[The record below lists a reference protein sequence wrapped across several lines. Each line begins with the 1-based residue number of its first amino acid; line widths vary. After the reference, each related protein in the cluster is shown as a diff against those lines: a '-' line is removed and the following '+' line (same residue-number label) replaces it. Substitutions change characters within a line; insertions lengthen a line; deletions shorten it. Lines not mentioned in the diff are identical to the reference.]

1 MDTRAVA
8 AVLFFP
14 CLLAADERLDR
25 VLSRLAEAT
34 EAFLRVAPLALSE
47 ETLVQKTWRAPS
59 LLRPQPGAPRGQSGK
74 PGLQT
79 REIVSEYGFSTLAD
93 SPNVLHEIRQVI
105 SVDGRQVRNRES
117 ARLTLSLGASSRDV
131 RVKRRML
138 RELETYG
145 LTSAAID
152 LGQMILLFA
161 PPHAGDYEFQLA
173 GHGEIPP
180 DKALIFNFLQ
190 TRGASSVTVFEG
202 RNARRESIQGELW
215 VRESDSLPLRVLI
228 RTGRAQGRHRLRDEA
243 AVDYAMSPYGALL
256 PSTVVHREYLDDR
269 LEVEHLFRYAPFRKF
284 SAETHIKFDE
294 APPEQ
299 TPP

>member
-1 MDTRAVA
+1 MHRRAA
-8 AVLFFP
+8 ALLFLP

-25 VLSRLAEAT
+25 VLARLAEET
-34 EAFLRVAPLALSE
+34 GAFARVAPLTLSE

-59 LLRPQPGAPRGQSGK
+59 LLRPQRGK

-79 REIVSEYGFSTLAD
+79 REIVSEYGFSTFAD

-105 SVDGRQVRNRES
+105 SVDGKQVRNRDS
-117 ARLTLSLGASSRDV
+117 ARLTLSLGANSRDD

-138 RELETYG
+138 RELESYG
-145 LTSAAID
+145 LTTAAID

-161 PPHAGDYEFQLA
+161 PPHLGDYEFHLA

-190 TRGASSVTVFEG
+190 TRGAGSVTIFEG
-202 RNARRESIQGELW
+202 RTARRESLQGELW
-215 VRESDSLPLRVLI
+215 VRESDNLPLRVLI
-228 RTGRAQGRHRLRDEA
+228 RTSRGERGHRLRDEA
-243 AVDYAMSPYGALL
+243 AVDYAMSPHGALL
-256 PSTVVHREYLDDR
+256 PSAAVYREYLDDR
-269 LEVEHLFRYAPFRKF
+269 LEVENLFSYAPFRKF

-294 APPEQ
+294 VPSQKPP
-299 TPP
+299 P